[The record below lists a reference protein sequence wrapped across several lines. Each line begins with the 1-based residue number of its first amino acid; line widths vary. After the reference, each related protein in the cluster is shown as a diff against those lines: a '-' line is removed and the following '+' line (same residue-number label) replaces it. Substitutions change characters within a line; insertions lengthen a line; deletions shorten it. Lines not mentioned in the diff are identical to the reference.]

1 MVPPSI
7 QEPKQEQNWK
17 EIQKKIQFQ
26 LQYSS
31 LYVMWFVRW
40 LIFGAITGVICGLV
54 GAAFHIC
61 IDWATATR
69 YANDWLLFLLPF
81 SGFIIVGTYHLLG
94 MDHDPGTN
102 LVLASIQAKGHIPV
116 RMAPLIF
123 FGSVVTHLFGGSS
136 GREGAALQ
144 IGGSLGEALGR
155 LFGLKDTDINIIVIC
170 GMSAVFAALFGTP
183 IAAVVFSMEV
193 ITIGIIHYSA
203 FVPSIVSAAVA
214 YGIAQK
220 LQISDAVYPTMVA
233 PELSVLI
240 FLKVI
245 VLAIACGLVSIL
257 FCVAMHQSMRLYR
270 KYIPNDYIRIFVGG
284 CLVVILTLLAG
295 TRDYNGHGA
304 HMIMQALTG
313 TSPTFAFLL
322 KILFTALTLGAG
334 FKGGEIVPSLFVGA
348 TLGNVVGS
356 LLGLDPALG
365 AAIGM
370 IALFCGVVN
379 CPLAAVFFSVELF
392 GSECVLL
399 FCVACAVSYVFSGY
413 YGLYTS
419 QKIMYDKLHP
429 HYINTKSR

>member
-1 MVPPSI
+1 MTQLPD
-7 QEPKQEQNWK
+7 WK
-17 EIQKKIQFQ
+17 TVRKKLQFQ
-26 LQYSS
+26 LQYSG

-40 LIFGAITGVICGLV
+40 LLFGAITGIICGLV
-54 GAAFHIC
+54 GVAFHIC
-61 IDWATATR
+61 INLATETR
-69 YANDWLLFLLPF
+69 YANDWLLYLLPF
-81 SGFIIVGTYHLLG
+81 SGLLIIAMYHLLG

-123 FGSVVTHLFGGSS
+123 IGSVITHLFGGSS

-183 IAAVVFSMEV
+183 IAAVIFSMEV
-193 ITIGIIHYSA
+193 ITIGVIHYSA
-203 FVPSIVSAAVA
+203 FVPSIVSAAMA

-220 LQISDAVYPTMVA
+220 LQISEEVYPTLIS
-233 PELSVLI
+233 PELSVI
-240 FLKVI
+240 VFLKVI
-245 VLAIACGLVSIL
+245 LLAIACGLVSIL

-270 KYIPNDYIRIFVGG
+270 QYIPNDYIRIFVGG
-284 CLVVILTLLAG
+284 CLVVVLTLLVG
-295 TRDYNGHGA
+295 TRAYNGHGA
-304 HMIMQALTG
+304 DVIMQALTG
-313 TSPTFAFLL
+313 STPTFAFLL

-348 TLGNVVGS
+348 TLGNAVAP

-379 CPLAAVFFSVELF
+379 CPLAAVIFSVELF
-392 GSECVLL
+392 GSDCMLL

-419 QKIMYDKLHP
+419 QKILYDKLHP
-429 HYINTKSR
+429 QYINTRSR

>member
-1 MVPPSI
+1 MMQQPD
-7 QEPKQEQNWK
+7 WK
-17 EIQKKIQFQ
+17 SVKKKLQFQ
-26 LQYSS
+26 FQYSS
-31 LYVMWFVRW
+31 LYVMWFLRW
-40 LIFGAITGVICGLV
+40 LIFGAITGIICGLV
-54 GAAFHIC
+54 GVAFHMC
-61 IDWATATR
+61 IDWATTTR
-69 YANDWLLFLLPF
+69 QASDWLIFLLPF
-81 SGFIIVGTYHLLG
+81 SGLVIVGMYHIVGLPN
-94 MDHDPGTN
+94 DPGTN

-123 FGSVVTHLFGGSS
+123 IGSVITHLFGGSS

-155 LFGLKDTDINIIVIC
+155 IFGLKDTDINIIVIC

-193 ITIGIIHYSA
+193 ITIGVIHYSA
-203 FVPSIVSAAVA
+203 FVPSIVSASVA

-220 LQISDAVYPTMVA
+220 LQISDAVYPALAA
-233 PELSVLI
+233 PELSVFV

-245 VLAIACGLVSIL
+245 VLAIVCGLVSIL

-270 KYIPNDYIRIFVGG
+270 KYIPNDYIRIFAGG
-284 CLVVILTLLAG
+284 CLVVALTLLVG

-304 HMIMQALTG
+304 AMIMQALTG
-313 TSPTFAFLL
+313 DCPPFAFLL

-348 TLGNVVGS
+348 TLGNVVAS

-379 CPLAAVFFSVELF
+379 CPLAAVLFSVELF
-392 GSECVLL
+392 GHECALL

-429 HYINTKSR
+429 QYINTRSK